1 MPALLCYIQFN
12 TWPTQFC
19 RRDIKYL
26 KKLFKAKGGKNMLCM
41 AMSFGNFPYHAV
53 LN

>member
-1 MPALLCYIQFN
+1 MSAPLCYIQFS

-26 KKLFKAKGGKNMLCM
+26 KKLPKAKGGKNMLRV
-41 AMSFGNFPYHAV
+41 AMSFGNFPYHAA